1 MQKTIWQNLDILWFW
16 HENLVCGRT
25 NLLYFSGE
33 KLIPGD
39 KYIMTEQNIND
50 YSMQMNLTVLNLE
63 KHDFGGYVCISS
75 NALGKA
81 EGVVRL
87 QGKRVFKKC

>member
-1 MQKTIWQNLDILWFW
+1 MPN
-16 HENLVCGRT
+16 
-25 NLLYFSGE
+25 FSGE

-39 KYIMTEQNIND
+39 KYIMSEENINE

-63 KHDFGGYVCISS
+63 KNDFGGYICISS

-87 QGKRVFKKC
+87 QGKVNHFHNTGIYELALREKLLLYIC

>member
-1 MQKTIWQNLDILWFW
+1 
-16 HENLVCGRT
+16 
-25 NLLYFSGE
+25 
-33 KLIPGD
+33 
-39 KYIMTEQNIND
+39 MTEQSINE

-63 KHDFGGYVCISS
+63 KTDFGGYICISS

-87 QGKRVFKKC
+87 QGK

>member
-1 MQKTIWQNLDILWFW
+1 MHTSFKLQFRELFVI
-16 HENLVCGRT
+16 
-25 NLLYFSGE
+25 SGE

-39 KYIMTEQNIND
+39 KYIMTEHFINE
-50 YSMQMNLTVLNLE
+50 YSMQMNLTVLNLD
-63 KHDFGGYVCISS
+63 KSDFGGYICISS

-87 QGKRVFKKC
+87 QGKCFVSLLSLFKCGQEIL